1 MKPILSSAYTNKWV
15 LLSAFFLPLWP
26 VAAMIMWGLTALT
39 RLLDKDDRRTILTGF
54 RSNKLLWG
62 LPIFYG
68 IHILGLI
75 HTSNFSYAGLDLQTK
90 LTFLLLPFVI
100 GTLQLRG
107 NDLRNIKI
115 GFTIG
120 CLLSCAIMLFYAIYQ
135 YTTTH
140 HTNWFF
146 YTDYSSLF
154 MHPTYLTM
162 YLSVAVYFVLERL
175 LQTTNRTQGI
185 IVGAEL
191 FFLLANSIL
200 LSARTAL
207 ATTLL
212 LTIVFAFIAIRE
224 KKFSTAARTGWII
237 AIGCSILFYVGMNR
251 INNRFTQVEE
261 AIVQQS
267 EQATV
272 HNSTT
277 GRIEIWKESL
287 VLLQDNW
294 IIGTGTGDI
303 KDELLKSYAE
313 HQFTYGLERK
323 LNSHNQFLQTWLA
336 LGIAGLLSLV
346 ALLLIPLI
354 KTRISTDN
362 AFLFLVGIITLNAMT
377 ESILEVQ
384 KGVFFLSFFSS
395 LMLNRTNKSD
405 IPN

>member
-1 MKPILSSAYTNKWV
+1 MQPIQSSSFANKWV

-26 VAAMIMWGLTALT
+26 VASMITWGLTALS
-39 RLLDKDDRRTILTGF
+39 RLLDKEDRRTILTGF
-54 RSNKLLWG
+54 RNNKLLWG
-62 LPIFYG
+62 LPVFYG

-115 GFTIG
+115 GFTAG
-120 CLLSCAIMLFYAIYQ
+120 CLLSCMIMLFYAIYR

-140 HTNWFF
+140 QTNWFF

-162 YLSVAVYFVLERL
+162 YLGVAVYFVLERL
-175 LQTTNRTQGI
+175 LQTSNRTQGM

-191 FFLLANSIL
+191 LFLLANSIL

-207 ATTLL
+207 ATTLI
-212 LTIVFAFIAIRE
+212 LTIVFAILALRE
-224 KKFSTAARTGWII
+224 KKFTTAVRTGWTF
-237 AIGCSILFYVGMNR
+237 AIGCSLLFYIGMNK
-251 INNRFTQVEE
+251 INNRFTQVED

-267 EQATV
+267 GQETA

-287 VLLQDNW
+287 ALLQENW

-303 KDELLKSYAE
+303 KDELLKSYAA

-323 LNSHNQFLQTWLA
+323 LNSHNQFLQTWLC
-336 LGIAGLLSLV
+336 LGIAGLLVLI
-346 ALLLIPLI
+346 ALLFIPLL
-354 KTRISTDN
+354 KSRISTDN
-362 AFLFLVGIITLNAMT
+362 AFLFLAGIITLNAMT

-384 KGVFFLSFFSS
+384 KGVFFLSFFYS
-395 LMLNRTNKSD
+395 LLLIRPTNTT
-405 IPN
+405 INN

>member
-1 MKPILSSAYTNKWV
+1 MKPIQSSAYTNKWV

-39 RLLDKDDRRTILTGF
+39 RILDKEDRRLILPGF
-54 RSNKLLWG
+54 RNNKLLWG

-68 IHILGLI
+68 VHILGLI

-115 GFTIG
+115 GFTAV
-120 CLLSCAIMLFYAIYQ
+120 CLLSCAIMLIYALYR
-135 YTTTH
+135 YTSTH

-162 YLSVAVYFVLERL
+162 YLGVAVYFVLERL
-175 LQTTNRTQGI
+175 LQTTNRTQGA

-212 LTIVFAFIAIRE
+212 LTIVFAIIAIRE
-224 KKFSTAARTGWII
+224 KKFSVATRTGWFM
-237 AIGCSILFYVGMNR
+237 AVGCSILFYVGMNR

-294 IIGTGTGDI
+294 MIGTGTGDI
-303 KDELLKSYAE
+303 KDELLKSYAA

-384 KGVFFLSFFSS
+384 KGVFFLSFFYS

-405 IPN
+405 ISN

>member
-1 MKPILSSAYTNKWV
+1 MKPIQSSAYTNKWV

-39 RLLDKDDRRTILTGF
+39 RLLDKDDRRIILTGF

-107 NDLRNIKI
+107 NDLRKIKI
-115 GFTIG
+115 GFTAG
-120 CLLSCAIMLFYAIYQ
+120 CLLSCTIMLFYAIYR
-135 YTTTH
+135 YTNSHQTTF
-140 HTNWFF
+140 FF

-162 YLSVAVYFVLERL
+162 YLSVAVYFVFERL
-175 LQTTNRTQGI
+175 IQTTNRTQGI
-185 IVGAEL
+185 IVGSEL

-212 LTIVFAFIAIRE
+212 LTIVFAFISFRE
-224 KKFSTAARTGWII
+224 KKFSAAARTGWFL
-237 AIGCSILFYVGMNR
+237 AIGCSILFYIGMNR

-267 EQATV
+267 DQATV

-287 VLLQDNW
+287 ALLQDNW

-303 KDELLKSYAE
+303 KDELLKSYAA

-323 LNSHNQFLQTWLA
+323 LNSHNQFLQTWLC
-336 LGIAGLLSLV
+336 LGIAGLLVLI
-346 ALLLIPLI
+346 ALLVIPLL
-354 KTRISTDN
+354 KSRISTDN
-362 AFLFLVGIITLNAMT
+362 AFLFLAGIITLNAMT

-384 KGVFFLSFFSS
+384 KGVFFLSFFYS
-395 LMLNRTNKSD
+395 LLLIRPSKTTINN
-405 IPN
+405 

>member
-1 MKPILSSAYTNKWV
+1 
-15 LLSAFFLPLWP
+15 
-26 VAAMIMWGLTALT
+26 
-39 RLLDKDDRRTILTGF
+39 
-54 RSNKLLWG
+54 
-62 LPIFYG
+62 
-68 IHILGLI
+68 
-75 HTSNFSYAGLDLQTK
+75 
-90 LTFLLLPFVI
+90 
-100 GTLQLRG
+100 
-107 NDLRNIKI
+107 
-115 GFTIG
+115 
-120 CLLSCAIMLFYAIYQ
+120 
-135 YTTTH
+135 
-140 HTNWFF
+140 
-146 YTDYSSLF
+146 

-191 FFLLANSIL
+191 LFLLANSIL

-224 KKFSTAARTGWII
+224 KKFSVAARTGWFL
-237 AIGCSILFYVGMNR
+237 AIGCSILFYVGMNK

-267 EQATV
+267 DQATV

-294 IIGTGTGDI
+294 MIGTGTGDI
-303 KDELLKSYAE
+303 KDELLKSYAA

-384 KGVFFLSFFSS
+384 KGVFFLSFFYS
-395 LMLNRTNKSD
+395 LMLNQTNKSH

>member
-1 MKPILSSAYTNKWV
+1 MQPIQSSSFANKWV

-26 VAAMIMWGLTALT
+26 VASMITWGLTALS
-39 RLLDKDDRRTILTGF
+39 RLLDKEDRRTILTGF
-54 RSNKLLWG
+54 RNNKLLWG
-62 LPIFYG
+62 LPVFYG

-115 GFTIG
+115 GFTAG
-120 CLLSCAIMLFYAIYQ
+120 CLLSCMIMLFYAIYR

-140 HTNWFF
+140 QTNFFF

-162 YLSVAVYFVLERL
+162 YLGVAVYFVLERL
-175 LQTTNRTQGI
+175 LQTSNRTQGM

-191 FFLLANSIL
+191 LFLLANSIL

-207 ATTLL
+207 ATTLI
-212 LTIVFAFIAIRE
+212 LTIVFAILALRE
-224 KKFSTAARTGWII
+224 KKFTTAVRTGWTF
-237 AIGCSILFYVGMNR
+237 AIGCSLLFYIGMNK
-251 INNRFTQVEE
+251 INNRFTQVED

-267 EQATV
+267 GQETA

-287 VLLQDNW
+287 ALLQENW

-303 KDELLKSYAE
+303 KDELLKSYAA

-323 LNSHNQFLQTWLA
+323 LNSHNQFLQTWLC
-336 LGIAGLLSLV
+336 LGIAGLLVLI
-346 ALLLIPLI
+346 ALLFIPLL
-354 KTRISTDN
+354 KSRISTDN
-362 AFLFLVGIITLNAMT
+362 AFLFLAGIITLNAMT

-384 KGVFFLSFFSS
+384 KGVFFLSFFYS
-395 LMLNRTNKSD
+395 LLLIRPSNTTIHN
-405 IPN
+405 

>member
-1 MKPILSSAYTNKWV
+1 MKPIQSSAYTNKWV

-26 VAAMIMWGLTALT
+26 VASMIMWGLTALT
-39 RLLDKDDRRTILTGF
+39 RLLDKEDRRLLLNGF
-54 RSNKLLWG
+54 RNNKLLWG
-62 LPIFYG
+62 LPVFYG
-68 IHILGLI
+68 IHILGLL
-75 HTSNFSYAGLDLQTK
+75 HTNNFSYAGLDLQTK
-90 LTFLLLPFVI
+90 LTFLLLPIVI

-115 GFTIG
+115 GFTAG
-120 CLLSCAIMLFYAIYQ
+120 CLLSCTIMLVYAFFRYNSTNQ
-135 YTTTH
+135 
-140 HTNWFF
+140 TNWFF

-162 YLSVAVYFVLERL
+162 YLGVAVYFVLERL
-175 LQTTNRTQGI
+175 LQTTNRTQGA

-212 LTIVFAFIAIRE
+212 LTIVFAIIAIRE
-224 KKFSTAARTGWII
+224 KKFSVATRTGWIL

-261 AIVQQS
+261 AIVQKS

-303 KDELLKSYAE
+303 KDELLKSYAA

-336 LGIAGLLSLV
+336 LGITGLLSLV

-384 KGVFFLSFFSS
+384 KGVFFLSFFYS

-405 IPN
+405 IHN

>member
-1 MKPILSSAYTNKWV
+1 MQPIQSSSFANKWV

-26 VAAMIMWGLTALT
+26 VASMITWGLTALT
-39 RLLDKDDRRTILTGF
+39 RLLDKEDRRTILTGF
-54 RSNKLLWG
+54 RNNKLLWG
-62 LPIFYG
+62 LPVFYG

-115 GFTIG
+115 GFTAG
-120 CLLSCAIMLFYAIYQ
+120 CLLSCMIMLFYAIYR

-140 HTNWFF
+140 QTNWFF

-162 YLSVAVYFVLERL
+162 YLGVAVYFVLERL
-175 LQTTNRTQGI
+175 LQTTNKTQGV

-191 FFLLANSIL
+191 LFLLANSIL

-212 LTIVFAFIAIRE
+212 LTIVFAILALRE
-224 KKFSTAARTGWII
+224 KKFTTAARTGWTF
-237 AIGCSILFYVGMNR
+237 ALGCSLLFYIGMNK
-251 INNRFTQVEE
+251 INNRFTQVED

-267 EQATV
+267 GQETA

-287 VLLQDNW
+287 ALLQDNW

-303 KDELLKSYAE
+303 KDELLKSYAA

-323 LNSHNQFLQTWLA
+323 LNSHNQFLQTWLC
-336 LGIAGLLSLV
+336 LGIAGLLVLI
-346 ALLLIPLI
+346 ALLFIPLL
-354 KTRISTDN
+354 KSRISTDN
-362 AFLFLVGIITLNAMT
+362 AFLFLAGIITLNAMT

-384 KGVFFLSFFSS
+384 KGVFFLSFFYS
-395 LMLNRTNKSD
+395 LLLIRPSNTTIN
-405 IPN
+405 N

>member
-1 MKPILSSAYTNKWV
+1 MQPIQSSSITNKWV

-26 VAAMIMWGLTALT
+26 VASMITWGLTAIT
-39 RLLDKDDRRTILTGF
+39 RLLDKEDRRTILAGF

-62 LPIFYG
+62 LPVFYG

-90 LTFLLLPFVI
+90 LTFLLLPLVI

-115 GFTIG
+115 GFTAG
-120 CLLSCAIMLFYAIYQ
+120 CLLSCAIMLFYAIYR
-135 YTTTH
+135 YTNSHQPTF
-140 HTNWFF
+140 FF

-175 LQTTNRTQGI
+175 LQTSNRTQGL

-191 FFLLANSIL
+191 FFLLANCIL

-207 ATTLL
+207 ATTIL
-212 LTIVFAFIAIRE
+212 LTILFAILAIRE
-224 KKFSTAARTGWII
+224 KIFTKPARTGWLL
-237 AIGCSILFYVGMNR
+237 AMGCSVLFYIGMNR
-251 INNRFTQVEE
+251 INNRFTQVED

-267 EQATV
+267 GQETA

-287 VLLQDNW
+287 ALLQDNW
-294 IIGTGTGDI
+294 MIGTGTGDI
-303 KDELLKSYAE
+303 KDELLKSYAA

-323 LNSHNQFLQTWLA
+323 LNSHNQFLQTWLC
-336 LGIAGLLSLV
+336 LGIAGILCLV
-346 ALLLIPLI
+346 GLLLLPLR
-354 KTRISTDN
+354 KSGFRTEN
-362 AFLFLVGIITLNAMT
+362 AFFFLAVIITLNAMT

-384 KGVFFLSFFSS
+384 KGVFFLSFFYS
-395 LMLNRTNKSD
+395 LLLIRPSNTTIYN
-405 IPN
+405 

>member
-1 MKPILSSAYTNKWV
+1 MQPIQSSSFANKWV

-26 VAAMIMWGLTALT
+26 VASMITWGLTALS
-39 RLLDKDDRRTILTGF
+39 RLLDKEDRRTILTGF
-54 RSNKLLWG
+54 RNNKLLWG
-62 LPIFYG
+62 LPVFYG

-115 GFTIG
+115 GFTAG
-120 CLLSCAIMLFYAIYQ
+120 CLLSCMIMLFYAIYR

-140 HTNWFF
+140 QTNWFF

-162 YLSVAVYFVLERL
+162 YLGVAVYFVLERL
-175 LQTTNRTQGI
+175 LQTSNRTQGM

-191 FFLLANSIL
+191 LFLLANSIL

-207 ATTLL
+207 ATTLI
-212 LTIVFAFIAIRE
+212 LTIVFAILALRE
-224 KKFSTAARTGWII
+224 KKFTTAVRTGWTF
-237 AIGCSILFYVGMNR
+237 AIGCSLLFYIGMNK
-251 INNRFTQVEE
+251 INNRFTQVED

-267 EQATV
+267 GQETA

-287 VLLQDNW
+287 ALLQENW

-303 KDELLKSYAE
+303 KDELLKSYAA

-323 LNSHNQFLQTWLA
+323 LNSHNQFLQTWLC
-336 LGIAGLLSLV
+336 LGIAGLLVLI
-346 ALLLIPLI
+346 ALLFIPLL
-354 KTRISTDN
+354 KSRISTDN
-362 AFLFLVGIITLNAMT
+362 AFLFLAGIITLNAMT

-384 KGVFFLSFFSS
+384 KGVFFLSFFYS
-395 LMLNRTNKSD
+395 LLLIRPTNTTIK
-405 IPN
+405 N